1 LGVLLLLALVVVAL
15 VAVAVALLS
24 VLVVEAVVSED
35 GGEAIVDCE
44 SSFLISTEESDLLT
58 ARWIDG

>member
-1 LGVLLLLALVVVAL
+1 
-15 VAVAVALLS
+15 VAVALLS